1 MYHSNKS
8 SAVRAKRPVIGLSL
22 LAGLIAQAYAQQA
35 PVDAA
40 PVAQQAPADASSTEA
55 AAAPAAQIQEPMQAI
70 VVSGYRAALQ
80 TSARD
85 KQRATGFQDAVFA
98 EDIGKFPDSNIAES
112 LNRIPGIQIGRNI
125 AGEGTTVQIRG
136 LGPSFTKVTLNG
148 APFSPVSSSW
158 SSVGVATGG
167 GRDLDLNILPTDLF
181 TKLTVSKSPNAS
193 QSEGGAA
200 GTVDIRSARP
210 FDKEGQYVALSLDGA
225 YSQDAGK
232 AYPKGS
238 VVASKTWGET
248 FGILAGVSYA
258 NTQRYSKSW
267 EAIGWTNPNLSAAQ
281 STSANRNGTG
291 GGNWTIPAVVPAN
304 AGGGLVA
311 GTPIDQA
318 FLLAHNPGV
327 SIDAIDNGYLPRLA
341 RPMTDH
347 GNNERTTGII
357 SAEYRPTK
365 DLHFYLDTLYSANNA
380 QYERT
385 DMNFVVRSSGIIPTN
400 YQVDRS
406 DCSKGCVVTSA
417 DFANAYNFL
426 EYRMFR
432 EDGYTYNLNPGM
444 EWKLSDKLKL
454 NAQANYGQSLFHR
467 EMPTIILATQ
477 PGLVHYSNPTGTP
490 EIQSAA
496 NLNDPKSFGWV
507 DGITRVQIQDE
518 RRLSKTKGARSDLSY
533 GDKAFN
539 VKVGLSYDD
548 WERRI
553 HNYDNSIAYQA
564 STCGNNPSIVLPA
577 PNTMA
582 NCNGASTPGASASA
596 LFPGYGT
603 GYTAGQAGTPTFA
616 GSLVPANALPGY
628 LMPGPDGYVTMD
640 WNKFSSATNYSQFHN
655 STLETAATAL
665 TTPSAYIHESIS
677 GAFVDTN
684 GELDLDGNSLRYN
697 AGVRYARTKQTVGAY
712 TVLPDPRNTS
722 ALLNGG
728 RYPDVANWVYQDRTY
743 SNVLPSGSIAYNLR
757 KDIVLRAAV
766 SKSMTRA
773 DPTLLRP
780 GITFTSTSADV
791 GSIGNPNL
799 EPFTSNNLDVG
810 IEWYTGREGYVSATL
825 FDKRI
830 KGLTVAN
837 NVTMPFS
844 ALAAYGVNYNSL
856 TPTQKVALDARGG
869 ADVATVVMTQTR
881 NAEGHLDVKG
891 VELGWVQPLDKWLP
905 IKGFGFNE
913 NFTYVNQKASGEAGG
928 AFVALGVPKKS
939 NNFTLYFERDGYM
952 ARLSH
957 TYSDGFQVTGANQN
971 GVTQAAIFRES
982 FKQLDFSSNVDL
994 ERVLDR
1000 DGWPTLTF
1008 NIANA
1013 NNAKLRYYN
1022 QYTNAT
1028 EAINSGG
1035 RIYSVGLRMKF

>member
-1 MYHSNKS
+1 MYHSKKS
-8 SAVRAKRPVIGLSL
+8 TAHRVQRPMLGLSL
-22 LAGLIAQAYAQQA
+22 LAGLIGQAYAQQE
-35 PVDAA
+35 PVAAATPDAA
-40 PVAQQAPADASSTEA
+40 EPVVS
-55 AAAPAAQIQEPMQAI
+55 I

-80 TSARD
+80 TSARE

-112 LNRIPGIQIGRNI
+112 LNRIPGVQIGRNI

-200 GTVDIRSARP
+200 GTVDLRSARP
-210 FDKEGQYVALSLDGA
+210 FDKQGQYVAVSLDGA
-225 YSQDAGK
+225 YSQEAGRG
-232 AYPKGS
+232 YPKGS
-238 VVASKTWGET
+238 IVASKTWGDS
-248 FGILAGVSYA
+248 FGVLMGVSYA

-267 EAIGWTNPNLSAAQ
+267 EAVGWTNPNLTAAQ
-281 STSANRNGTG
+281 SSSPGRNSTG
-291 GGNWTIPAVVPAN
+291 GGNWTIPALVPAN

-327 SIDAIDNGYLPRLA
+327 GIDAIDNGYVARLA

-357 SAEYRPTK
+357 SAEYRPTT
-365 DLHFYLDTLYSANNA
+365 DLHFYLDTLYSSNNA

-385 DMNFVVRSSGIIPTN
+385 DMNFVARSSGIIPTN

-406 DCSKGCVVTSA
+406 DCARGCVVTSA
-417 DFANAYNFL
+417 DYANAYNFL
-426 EYRMFR
+426 EYRLFR

-477 PGLVHYSNPTGTP
+477 PGLVHYSNTSGTP
-490 EIQSAA
+490 AIQSAA
-496 NLNDPKSFGWV
+496 NLNDPNSFGWV
-507 DGITRVQIQDE
+507 DGVTRVQIQDE
-518 RRLSKTKGARSDLSY
+518 RRVSRTKGARSDVSY
-533 GDKAFN
+533 GDKAFTIKLG
-539 VKVGLSYDD
+539 VSYDD
-548 WERRI
+548 WMRRI
-553 HNYDNSIAYQA
+553 RNYDNSIGYQA
-564 STCGNNPSIVLPA
+564 ATCGNNPSLVLPA

-582 NCNGASTPGASASA
+582 SCAGANTPGASAAA
-596 LFPGYGT
+596 LFPGYGSA
-603 GYTAGQAGTPTFA
+603 YTAGQTGVPRFN
-616 GSLVPANALPGY
+616 GSLVPAAALPGY

-640 WNKFSSATNYSQFHN
+640 WSRFATASNYQQFHDA
-655 STLETAATAL
+655 TVETAATAL
-665 TTPSAYIHESIS
+665 TTPAAYIQEGIA
-677 GAFVDTN
+677 GAFIDAS
-684 GELDLDGNSLRYN
+684 GDLDLAGASLRYD
-697 AGVRYARTKQTVGAY
+697 AGVRYARTRQSVGAY
-712 TVLPDPRNTS
+712 SAQPDPRNTS
-722 ALLNGG
+722 AILNGG
-728 RYPDVANWVYQDRTY
+728 RYPDVASWVYRDRSY
-743 SNVLPSGSIAYNLR
+743 SNVLPSASVAYNLR
-757 KDIVLRAAV
+757 KDIVLRAAA

-780 GITFTSTSADV
+780 GITFTSTSADI
-791 GSIGNPNL
+791 GSIGNPDL
-799 EPFTSNNLDVG
+799 DPFTSNNLDVG
-810 IEWYTGREGYVSATL
+810 VEWYTGREGYLSATV
-825 FDKRI
+825 FGKRI
-830 KGLTVAN
+830 KGLTVAE
-837 NVTMPFS
+837 NVTLPFGE
-844 ALAAYGVNYNSL
+844 LAAYGVTYNSL
-856 TPTQKVALDARGG
+856 TPIQKVALDARGG
-869 ADVATVVMTQTR
+869 PGAATVVMTRTR
-881 NAEGHLDVKG
+881 NAAGYLDVKG
-891 VELGWVQPLDKWLP
+891 VELGWVQPLDNWLP
-905 IKGFGFNE
+905 LKGFGFNE
-913 NFTYVNQKASGEAGG
+913 NFTYVNQQASGEAAG

-939 NNFTLYFERDGYM
+939 NNLTLYYERDGYM

-982 FKQLDFSSNVDL
+982 FKQLDFSSSVDL

-1000 DGWPTLTF
+1000 DGLPTLTF

-1013 NNAKLRYYN
+1013 NNARLRYFN
-1022 QYTNAT
+1022 QYSNAT

-1035 RIYSVGLRMKF
+1035 RTYSVGLRMKF